1 LIDPPDA
8 LQRTD
13 IEGVLRPAI
22 ARTFAL
28 ELAMRYLSALALR
41 ERGDLRFGEQD
52 AFLCH
57 LGFERFEAV
66 FH

>member
-1 LIDPPDA
+1 VPRWSRA
-8 LQRTD
+8 
-13 IEGVLRPAI
+13 A
-22 ARTFAL
+22 A
-28 ELAMRYLSALALR
+28 ELLL